1 MVAKGVLL
9 RGFSVE
15 IVRPPGLSPDGKK
28 RRSGLRKE
36 IYGPTKEDEML
47 WEKACQ
53 RCKGDLFAGNDEF
66 GPYIK
71 CAQCGGEVTAEQEMQ
86 LRDAAYTSAAS

>member
-1 MVAKGVLL
+1 
-9 RGFSVE
+9 
-15 IVRPPGLSPDGKK
+15 
-28 RRSGLRKE
+28 
-36 IYGPTKEDEML
+36 ML

-86 LRDAAYTSAAS
+86 LRDTAYTSAAS

>member
-1 MVAKGVLL
+1 MSDGPARGRKSAGRL
-9 RGFSVE
+9 RNN
-15 IVRPPGLSPDGKK
+15 
-28 RRSGLRKE
+28 
-36 IYGPTKEDEML
+36 EML

-71 CAQCGGEVTAEQEMQ
+71 CAQCGGHLDTEQEMQ
-86 LRDAAYTSAAS
+86 LRDAAYTSAVS